1 MESAQT
7 FSFIDSTLGK
17 KVVMAVSGFVL
28 FGFALAHMAGNLQ
41 VYLGPDALNA
51 YGASLHALL
60 HGTGLW
66 IARLTLLGA
75 VAAHIWAAVSL
86 AGRNRGARQERY
98 KVNAPRASTYASRTM
113 IWSGPLLLLFIVYH
127 LLHFTTG
134 HVHPRFQEGDV
145 YQNLVIG
152 CQQPAVAG
160 FYIVAMVALGL
171 HLYHGVWSLMQSL
184 GLAHS
189 RWNPLRHSVATFFA
203 AVIVVGNISFPVAVL
218 TGFVK

>member
-1 MESAQT
+1 M
-7 FSFIDSTLGK
+7 
-17 KVVMAVSGFVL
+17 V
-28 FGFALAHMAGNLQ
+28 
-41 VYLGPDALNA
+41 
-51 YGASLHALL
+51 
-60 HGTGLW
+60 
-66 IARLTLLGA
+66 
-75 VAAHIWAAVSL
+75 
-86 AGRNRGARQERY
+86 
-98 KVNAPRASTYASRTM
+98 
-113 IWSGPLLLLFIVYH
+113 WSGPLLLLFIVYH

-145 YQNLVIG
+145 YQNLVVG
-152 CQQPAVAG
+152 FQQPAVAG
-160 FYIVAMVALGL
+160 FYIISMIALGL